1 MRRESAPPR
10 FGLAG
15 TALTLAGLCIATGCT
30 HNHYYYGDGT
40 PAVIVPG
47 GETVI
52 YDEVCALPGPVVVDG
67 DSLAS
72 DIGTRPSAVDALPKQ
87 LADSSGSSRVIIS
100 RPSGPFDGRGWQAL
114 GRDDQIVTTK
124 VQGGAD
130 ASTLR

>member
-1 MRRESAPPR
+1 MRRTTAPRRPGR
-10 FGLAG
+10 AG
-15 TALTLAGLCIATGCT
+15 PALTLAGLCLATGCT

-52 YDEVCALPGPVVVDG
+52 YDEVCALPGPAVVDG
-67 DSLAS
+67 NSFAS
-72 DIGTRPSAVDALPKQ
+72 DVATRPSAVDASPRQ
-87 LADSSGSSRVIIS
+87 LADNAGSSRVIIS
-100 RPSGPFDGRGWQAL
+100 RPSGPFEGRGWQAL